1 MKINN
6 IRQGK
11 VNDPSASR
19 DAEKNRESAAR
30 TGPGQGTGSSTKEAS
45 EVSETSRLVSRA
57 RIEAEKTGDV
67 RADRV
72 AEVKQRL
79 ADGYYDS
86 DEVRESIASR
96 LAAHLKQI
104 MDR

>member
-6 IRQGK
+6 IRHSK

-30 TGPGQGTGSSTKEAS
+30 TGSPGTGSSAKEAS

-104 MDR
+104 LDR